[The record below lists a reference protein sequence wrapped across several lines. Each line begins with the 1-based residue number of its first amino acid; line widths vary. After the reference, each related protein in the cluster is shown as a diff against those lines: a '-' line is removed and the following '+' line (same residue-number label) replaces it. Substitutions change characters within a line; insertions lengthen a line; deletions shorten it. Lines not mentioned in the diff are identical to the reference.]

1 MAVIGIARDLGAG
14 TFGGCLGIA
23 FGQPLDT
30 IKVRLQA
37 RPGHFRGIADCA
49 LRTVKHEGMR
59 GLFKGLVPPLVGNAP
74 LK

>member
-1 MAVIGIARDLGAG
+1 MFVGIARDLGAG
-14 TFGGCLGIA
+14 TFGGCAGIT

-37 RPGHFRGIADCA
+37 RPGRFRGITDCA

-59 GLFKGLVPPLVGNAP
+59 GLFKGLVPPLAGNAP